1 MNYDKY
7 GFPIFD
13 DDWEDDKAFP
23 QKTMPVEEFVK
34 EHPDA
39 KAIAEHWEKENKS
52 KNTGLF

>member
-13 DDWEDDKAFP
+13 DEWNDALAFP
-23 QKTMPVEEFVK
+23 QKTVPVEESVK
-34 EHPDA
+34 DTA
-39 KAIAEHWEKENKS
+39 NNDIKLENKP

>member
-23 QKTMPVEEFVK
+23 QEVKDKPVEK
-34 EHPDA
+34 P
-39 KAIAEHWEKENKS
+39 EKP